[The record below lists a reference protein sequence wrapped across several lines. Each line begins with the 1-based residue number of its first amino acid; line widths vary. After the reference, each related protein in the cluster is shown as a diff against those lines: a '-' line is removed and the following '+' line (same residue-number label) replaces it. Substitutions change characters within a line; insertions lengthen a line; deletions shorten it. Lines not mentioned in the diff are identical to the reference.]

1 VAKKSELAKPKRTS
15 GPRAPAG
22 KHALTVIIDE
32 NLIKRAKIAA
42 IENSTNV
49 SRVTEE
55 LLDGWLSGA
64 FKLRR

>member
-1 VAKKSELAKPKRTS
+1 MAKKSEPAKPKRTS

-32 NLIKRAKIAA
+32 SLIKRAKIAA

-49 SRVTEE
+49 SKVAEE
-55 LLDGWLSGA
+55 LLQGWLSGLY
-64 FKLRR
+64 KLKP